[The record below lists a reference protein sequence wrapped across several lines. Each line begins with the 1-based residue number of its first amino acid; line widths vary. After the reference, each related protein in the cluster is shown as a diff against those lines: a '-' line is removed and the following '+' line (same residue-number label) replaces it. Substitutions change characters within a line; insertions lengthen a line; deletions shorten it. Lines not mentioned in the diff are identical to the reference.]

1 MLKYALIAT
10 LAALVASLG
19 WSAYLSNSN
28 ARLERHNAALS
39 AEVKTLAARNQ
50 NIKEDKESDAE
61 IDDLSDLTV
70 VPDGW
75 LLP

>member
-1 MLKYALIAT
+1 MLRYALIAC
-10 LAALVASLG
+10 LAVLVGSLG
-19 WSAYLSNSN
+19 WSAYLAADN
-28 ARLERHNAALS
+28 ARLERKNIALS
-39 AEVKTLAARNQ
+39 AEVKTLTARNT
-50 NIKEDKESDAE
+50 NIKEDKKSDAE